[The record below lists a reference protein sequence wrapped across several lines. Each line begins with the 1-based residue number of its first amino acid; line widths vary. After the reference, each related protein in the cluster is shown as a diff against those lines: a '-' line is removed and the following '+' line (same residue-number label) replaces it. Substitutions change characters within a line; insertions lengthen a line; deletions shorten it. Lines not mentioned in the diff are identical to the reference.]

1 MTYQQTMSEINDR
14 RKQMS
19 GLRAEMRE
27 LQSAIEPEEVE
38 DYTFTTPDGPVN
50 LRSLFKD
57 KDTLFLIHN
66 MGKSC
71 VNCTQ
76 WADGFNGVLDHLLD
90 RAAFAVSSPDS
101 PHVQKEFAEGRGWK
115 FTMVSHEGTSFAE
128 DMGYIGER
136 EGKPSFWPGVSVY
149 RKEGD
154 RIVRVSDTSFGP
166 GDDFNCIWNFFD
178 MLPEGADGWEP
189 KYSYI

>member
-1 MTYQQTMSEINDR
+1 MTYQETMSEINDR

-66 MGKSC
+66 RGKSC

-101 PHVQKEFAEGRGWK
+101 PQVQREFAEGRGWK
-115 FTMVSHEGTSFAE
+115 FTMVSHEGMDWLDFHGHTNSNI
-128 DMGYIGER
+128 MNQT
-136 EGKPSFWPGVSVY
+136 KGVPIYEIYQKKST
-149 RKEGD
+149 
-154 RIVRVSDTSFGP
+154 IFS
-166 GDDFNCIWNFFD
+166 
-178 MLPEGADGWEP
+178 
-189 KYSYI
+189 

>member
-1 MTYQQTMSEINDR
+1 MTYQQTMSKINDR

-66 MGKSC
+66 RGKSC

-101 PHVQKEFAEGRGWK
+101 PQVQREFAEGRGWK
-115 FTMVSHEGTSFAE
+115 FTMVSHEGTSF
-128 DMGYIGER
+128 
-136 EGKPSFWPGVSVY
+136 WPGVSVY
-149 RKEGD
+149 RKDGD

-189 KYSYI
+189 KYSYT